1 MAIQRSH
8 SQGTT
13 RADASSPTSSATT
26 PQEKVT
32 STTRA
37 TAHSTT
43 ARRSAPPSSAQASHR
58 RRTRSRSA
66 RHAQDATS
74 PTPSERSYNA
84 RMEKIRGNSN
94 KSSLVTCLICND
106 SLLGDADQGDAIK
119 CLTCT
124 ARFHSKCIYTWMEIS
139 GLPLD
144 KACPTKC
151 AKADAVGGITD
162 GSMFEKIPEEE
173 LRKNTPREPQRR
185 SSTRPTRKGTPMSP
199 PNWPHS
205 PRNC

>member
-1 MAIQRSH
+1 MAHPTRGDLKRQAGQRRDDYPYWLHRRITMTPSVTARRLDDPRGHAGMEIQRNP
-8 SQGTT
+8 SQGNA

-66 RHAQDATS
+66 RHAQEAPS
-74 PTPSERSYNA
+74 PTTSERNYNT

-106 SLLGDADQGDAIK
+106 SLLGDADQGDAIQ

-124 ARFHSKCIYTWMEIS
+124 ARFHSQCIYRWMEI
-139 GLPLD
+139 
-144 KACPTKC
+144 
-151 AKADAVGGITD
+151 
-162 GSMFEKIPEEE
+162 
-173 LRKNTPREPQRR
+173 LRTPSRQ
-185 SSTRPTRKGTPMSP
+185 GMSY
-199 PNWPHS
+199 
-205 PRNC
+205 